1 MVRDLKKNNMIIGS
15 HSLSH
20 QSLTSLD
27 IHSVKYEMEK
37 SKDII
42 ENKLMEKIESSF
54 SFPFGNFNTNLIEIA
69 KKVGYKKIFTSKHG
83 ISLIDD
89 LYF

>member
-1 MVRDLKKNNMIIGS
+1 MVRDLKNNMIIGS

-42 ENKLMEKIESSF
+42 ENKLMEKIDHF
-54 SFPFGNFNTNLIEIA
+54 LFLWQF
-69 KKVGYKKIFTSKHG
+69 
-83 ISLIDD
+83 
-89 LYF
+89 

>member
-1 MVRDLKKNNMIIGS
+1 MIIGS

-42 ENKLMEKIESSF
+42 ENKLMEKLTHFLFLLAILI
-54 SFPFGNFNTNLIEIA
+54 NLIKIA
-69 KKVGYKKIFTSKHG
+69 KKVDIKIFTSKRNF
-83 ISLIDD
+83 IK
-89 LYF
+89 